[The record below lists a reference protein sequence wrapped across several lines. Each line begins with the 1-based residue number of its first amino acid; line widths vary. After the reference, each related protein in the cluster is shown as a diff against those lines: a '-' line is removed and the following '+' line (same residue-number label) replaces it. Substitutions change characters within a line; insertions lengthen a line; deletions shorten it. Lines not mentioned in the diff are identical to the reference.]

1 MKHLQ
6 TFDEFL
12 NEKAYQLTGYAGAK
26 GIPGKV
32 QFAFKKSIESISY
45 DGSPEETVA
54 KINDAWKTWAD
65 KEGAKII
72 KDEVLKIVKD
82 ESSIDFLN
90 ATLSRVAWSY
100 DTRTVMPTKFNPLIA
115 GDFVINVAF
124 NDDVDAGKFSKK
136 LGGMVN
142 EPLFTGKLTEIIG
155 SNIYT
160 QNNVEIREH
169 FQLLV
174 DNK

>member
-72 KDEVLKIVKD
+72 KDEVLKIGY
-82 ESSIDFLN
+82 S
-90 ATLSRVAWSY
+90 
-100 DTRTVMPTKFNPLIA
+100 
-115 GDFVINVAF
+115 
-124 NDDVDAGKFSKK
+124 
-136 LGGMVN
+136 
-142 EPLFTGKLTEIIG
+142 
-155 SNIYT
+155 
-160 QNNVEIREH
+160 
-169 FQLLV
+169 
-174 DNK
+174 